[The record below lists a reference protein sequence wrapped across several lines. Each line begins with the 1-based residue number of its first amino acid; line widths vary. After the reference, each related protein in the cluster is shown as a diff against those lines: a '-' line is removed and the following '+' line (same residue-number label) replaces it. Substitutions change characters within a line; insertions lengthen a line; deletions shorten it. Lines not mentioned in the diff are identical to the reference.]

1 MRVIVAILCLVLL
14 GSCSFFEKQ
23 KMNPKDLVEEEL
35 KQIDWHQVEQY
46 PVFKSCAHCDG
57 LQAQQR
63 CFEAT
68 LTKWVMEELSNKQQ
82 ALVTDSIDDHLVV
95 YFKITRRGE
104 IFVDS
109 LQQSKALEHQL
120 PKLKQWLT
128 QSIENL
134 PEVYPAQ
141 KRGVPVQTTF
151 QLPVQIISE

>member
-23 KMNPKDLVEEEL
+23 KMNPNDLVEEEL

-63 CFEAT
+63 CFETT
-68 LTKWVMEELSNKQQ
+68 LTKWVIEELSKQH
-82 ALVTDSIDDHLVV
+82 ALVTDSIHEQLVV
-95 YFKITRRGE
+95 YFKITRKGE

-109 LQQSKALEHQL
+109 LKQNIGLAHQL
-120 PKLKQWLT
+120 PELKQWLT
-128 QSIENL
+128 ESIENL